1 MNRLVQMF
9 TDKHAP
15 EPRTVTIFPQKSD
28 RSSAGVCE
36 FDTTEEATD
45 ALVICNHTPVDSPG
59 SAVFVP
65 SLTQSPLRFSVGK
78 APYIVKLA
86 FAGGRDGKDF
96 RP

>member
-1 MNRLVQMF
+1 MF
-9 TDKHAP
+9 TDRHAP

-45 ALVICNHTPVDSPG
+45 ALVICNHTPVDSP
-59 SAVFVP
+59 
-65 SLTQSPLRFSVGK
+65 VGK